1 MTLLF
6 QVGILFSQLLKA
18 YTFCGLWYISYNVI
32 ILEFIPGKEYE
43 FEYESQVLTGFPTF
57 SKQYAGIKITADVK
71 LKFEKSV
78 NSEMQVL
85 FNLLLSFLSRRRY

>member
-18 YTFCGLWYISYNVI
+18 YTFCGLLYISYII
-32 ILEFIPGKEYE
+32 ILEFVLGKEYE

-57 SKQYAGIKITADVK
+57 SKQYTGIKITADVK